1 MRIHV
6 INETLIVGEISF
18 FFFFFS
24 FADVDRLQRH
34 RNYDHNREKAR
45 IRELRENEMLRGREG

>member
-6 INETLIVGEISF
+6 INETLIVGEIS